1 MNETMRMLQKQS
13 EDYFGALYA
22 DIEKEN
28 ALKDGEVVVYKLSD
42 SPQVQIAKYTYNIRK
57 KNPALSYREALDKAF
72 QEHPEL
78 IF

>member
-1 MNETMRMLQKQS
+1 MNETIKGLIKNA
-13 EDYFGALYA
+13 EDSLGALYA

-57 KNPALSYREALDKAF
+57 NNPALSYREALDKAF